1 MKSEISYK
9 RSSTIQGFFKILAK
23 DIRKNK
29 FIYLM
34 AVPAIL
40 YYIVYHY
47 WPMYGAVIAFK
58 NFNPADGILGSPW
71 VGFKNFKNFFQGVYF
86 FRILKNTLLINIY
99 DLLWGFPAPIILA
112 LLMNEIKNNIF
123 KRTVQTVTYLPH
135 FISIM
140 VICGIII
147 DFTSQNGL
155 VNSIIGFFGGKQ
167 SNLLMKPELF
177 RPIFV
182 GTNIWQGVGWGSIIY
197 LAALSGIDSELY
209 EASKIDGANRWKQLI
224 HVTIP
229 GILPTIVILLIL
241 RMGQMMNVGFEKVM
255 LLYNP
260 NTYVTADVISTF
272 VYRKG
277 IIEANFSYSTA
288 VGLFNS
294 VINFVLLVV
303 SNKLSR
309 LFSETSLW

>member
-1 MKSEISYK
+1 MKIEVSYK
-9 RSSTIQGFFKILAK
+9 RISVMQDFFKILAK

-40 YYIVYHY
+40 YYVVYHY

-71 VGFKNFKNFFQGVYF
+71 VGFKNFKSFFQGVYF
-86 FRILKNTLLINIY
+86 FRILKNTLLINVY